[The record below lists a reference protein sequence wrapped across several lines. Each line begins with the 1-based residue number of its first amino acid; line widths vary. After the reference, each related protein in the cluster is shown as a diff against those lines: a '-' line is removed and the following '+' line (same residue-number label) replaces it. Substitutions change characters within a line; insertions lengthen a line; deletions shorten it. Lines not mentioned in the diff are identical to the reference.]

1 MNTYPSQILSSI
13 YPYPVIRQY
22 PLQSNYYSYTEY
34 PSSSLLSPMPYISPV
49 RDQYSSS
56 LKYYND
62 DDDDAYFSEYHNRH
76 RYSRHSD
83 QWQYSDNQKS
93 NRARNFSSQ
102 SKQQKSSI
110 LNENLFSSLISHQEY
125 VDSQAK
131 TSMSESENRENGV
144 LKRDIKRTTNNFYKP
159 LNAIE
164 FLAKTQAEIRQEF
177 RKLPNPPAKD
187 THTAKEERNL
197 DKSRY
202 RDVLPGESTRVK
214 LQPDDD
220 EKNDFINANY
230 VSGHN
235 DQEKA
240 YIFTQGPLQ
249 TTVKDF
255 WRMIWQENITIIVM
269 TTNIRESGTMKCYPY
284 WPAQSKD
291 VMNAGLYQIHNEK
304 SEKFESFII
313 TTLLLRKKNHAET
326 RIIYHAH
333 YLKWP
338 DHGIPSNTKD
348 ALLFLDKV
356 EYYRQITSTKGPI
369 LLHCSAGIGRTGTFC
384 AIDIGIKRYLEKNII
399 DIPSTVHK
407 MRTERAG
414 SVQTEDQY
422 LFAYLALMDYI
433 KQQLALQERINEPIK
448 SSETDLI
455 DKTNEAKI
463 KDDNGSNK
471 IDDHKR
477 KTSRSKSNRKKSND
491 REQINT
497 FPTISS
503 GKLTNLL
510 EPMSYRG
517 KALSDSSVSTIQY
530 LIPSTTITHSEPT
543 RQRSVTEHIS
553 SAPVTSSNVHHKKA
567 RK

>member
-1 MNTYPSQILSSI
+1 MPSSI
-13 YPYPVIRQY
+13 YPFPVIRQY
-22 PLQSNYYSYTEY
+22 PLQPKYYSYTEY
-34 PSSSLLSPMPYISPV
+34 PSSSLLTPMPYISPT

-56 LKYYND
+56 LKYND
-62 DDDDAYFSEYHNRH
+62 DDAAYFSDYHHRH
-76 RYSRHSD
+76 RHSRHSG
-83 QWQYSDNQKS
+83 QWQYSNNQKL
-93 NRARNFSSQ
+93 NRARNLSSQ
-102 SKQQKSSI
+102 SHSTKSSI
-110 LNENLFSSLISHQEY
+110 LNENTFSSLINHQEN
-125 VDSQAK
+125 VDFSTK
-131 TSMSESENRENGV
+131 ISMSESENCEHGV
-144 LKRDIKRTTNNFYKP
+144 LKRDIKRTTNNLYKP
-159 LNAIE
+159 FNAIE
-164 FLAKTQAEIRQEF
+164 FLAKTQSEIRQEF

-187 THTAKEERNL
+187 THAAKEERNL

-220 EKNDFINANY
+220 EKHDFINANY
-230 VSGHN
+230 VTGYN
-235 DQEKA
+235 NQEKA

-255 WRMIWQENITIIVM
+255 WRMVWQENVTIIVM
-269 TTNIRESGTMKCYPY
+269 TTNIRESGTMKCFPY
-284 WPAQSKD
+284 WPTQSKEIT
-291 VMNAGLYQIHNEK
+291 NAGLYQIQNEK

-326 RIIYHAH
+326 RVIYHAH

-384 AIDIGIKRYLEKNII
+384 AIDIGIKRYLEKKTI
-399 DIPSTVHK
+399 DIPSTVLK

-422 LFAYLALMDYI
+422 LFAHLALMDYI
-433 KQQLALQERINEPIK
+433 KQQLALQERINETIK

-455 DKTNEAKI
+455 DKSNEIKI
-463 KDDNGSNK
+463 KDDNGSNEM
-471 IDDHKR
+471 DDHKR

-491 REQINT
+491 LEQRNT
-497 FPTISS
+497 IPIVNS
-503 GKLTNLL
+503 GKLSNIL
-510 EPMSYRG
+510 EPTYYRG
-517 KALSDSSVSTIQY
+517 KALSDSSVSAVQY
-530 LIPSTTITHSEPT
+530 LIPSTTIAQSEPS

-553 SAPVTSSNVHHKKA
+553 SMPNTTGNVHHKKA